1 MLSLTSS
8 LKSVAALAACA
19 FSLQAAVPTGW
30 FFAGSK
36 PQEYNCSVDPGTPYN
51 GQMSVYIKSKEG
63 VKTTGFGSMMQD
75 FSPTQYIG
83 KRVRL
88 SANLKSEGVEEWGG
102 LWMRIDDA
110 NHPKNGYPSS
120 VGFDNQHDG
129 LKDTSVKG
137 TSGWKNYSVVLD
149 VPEGATGIYIG
160 FLLSGPGALWVN
172 GMKVEVVGLDV
183 PVTGR
188 SMTQAA
194 HEGPANLGFEK

>member
-1 MLSLTSS
+1 MISLTRSLTS
-8 LKSVAALAACA
+8 VTALAAA
-19 FSLQAAVPTGW
+19 ALVLQAAVPTGW

-36 PQEYNCSVDPGTPYN
+36 PQEYNCSVDPAEPYN
-51 GQMSVYIKSKEG
+51 GQLSTYIKSKEG

-75 FSPTQYIG
+75 FSATQYIG
-83 KRVRL
+83 KRVRF
-88 SANLKSEGVEEWGG
+88 SANLKSVGVDEWGG
-102 LWMRIDDA
+102 LWMRVDDA
-110 NHPKNGYPSS
+110 NHQRNGYPSS
-120 VGFDNQHDG
+120 VAFDNMHDG

-137 TSGWKNYSVVLD
+137 TTGWRNCSIVLD

-183 PVTGR
+183 PVTGK
-188 SMTQAA
+188 SMTQPA